1 MFGYDSCIIHG
12 MKTLYIL
19 LVVAT
24 ALACDAAV
32 AASVLDP
39 AGERLPL
46 ADMGEYAI
54 AVPPGATTQTVFA
67 ATQLAHGIK
76 AICGVDVPVGSSRAG
91 RKFAFVF
98 AAKPMDCDQGY
109 EIRVRGGDVV
119 LFGGRR
125 GPLYAVAALF
135 EEDWGVRWFGS
146 DDDGP
151 FFPKRAPDSLSVTP
165 RRYVPPF
172 LCREPCHVTAMGNPA
187 FAVFNRIM
195 PLSYFIDIPDE
206 MGGSMAN
213 KYFCHTYAEI
223 VKGRFKD
230 HPEYFPLVDGKRIDG
245 GQHGGQICFTAPGV
259 EDLFVEAFEKEAAAK
274 PMSRIFSVTA
284 NDNSSADCQCEN
296 CAALIK
302 AEGAAGAQTA
312 LANAVARKFAKRHP
326 DAIIDTWGYGR
337 SVVAPKTIL
346 CDDNVAVFFAP
357 IANRFGSNIYVKWR
371 DEETIVKQFS
381 AWREKAKMRFIWDYG
396 FERDVLMPNFEII
409 ADNARYWRET
419 GVSGVFLEQC
429 EFCLNSLDRMKTWVY
444 SHLFWNPDLDVRALM
459 DEFVG
464 GYYGAAAPAMRDY
477 VATQMAVY
485 HRLVDNP
492 NRKYAE
498 SVAFTDA
505 DDERLR
511 AALESALSAAKG
523 DERLSRRVAREYV
536 ALLATHMKGCRRKFA
551 DRYER
556 DMHQIIALCEK
567 YEVGLRYSPVKPKHV
582 PKNNKEMFDTWRKR
596 LEKVRGAAGKIPRYS
611 EDSFILDEKNCYV
624 KAVKVDDHEALAGKA
639 ARETGNDMWGIQWP
653 INEFWA
659 SHENQTEYVVRGRV
673 RAELK
678 EGHSPDDVVH
688 SLYIYKHGDRKY
700 MPGADSIRVKDLP
713 KDGKYGFVYF
723 FRLFMNTPSGSGYM
737 WHKTHKLGKDEYL
750 YYDYIELIPAKDFKD
765 KALLQNLKQIT
776 L

>member
-1 MFGYDSCIIHG
+1 MFGSDSCIIRG
-12 MKTLYIL
+12 MKTLHIV
-19 LVVAT
+19 LVVA
-24 ALACDAAV
+24 AAVACDAAV
-32 AASVLDP
+32 AASVLAP
-39 AGERLPL
+39 AGERSPL
-46 ADMGEYAI
+46 ADMGEYTI

-76 AICGVDVPVGSSRAG
+76 AMCGVDVPVGGDRAG

-109 EIRVRGGDVV
+109 EIRGRGGDVV
-119 LFGGRR
+119 LFGGKR
-125 GPLYAVAALF
+125 GPLYAVAALL
-135 EEDWGVRWFGS
+135 EEDWGVRWFAT
-146 DDDGP
+146 DDAGP
-151 FFPKRAPDSLSVTP
+151 TFPKRAPGSFTVVP

-172 LCREPCHVTAMGNPA
+172 LCREPCHVTAMGNAA

-195 PLSYFIDIPDE
+195 PISYFIDIPDE

-337 SVVAPKTIL
+337 SAVAPKTIR

-371 DEETIVKQFS
+371 DEETIVKQFA

-459 DEFVG
+459 DEFVD
-464 GYYGAAAPAMRDY
+464 GYYGAAAQAMREY
-477 VATQMAVY
+477 VAIQMEVY

-498 SVAFTDA
+498 NVAFTDA

-511 AALESALSAAKG
+511 AALERALSAAQG
-523 DERLSRRVAREYV
+523 DGRLSRRVAREYV

-556 DMHQIIALCEK
+556 DMNQIIALCDK

-582 PKNNKEMFDTWRKR
+582 AKNNKEMFDAWRKR
-596 LEKVRGAAGKIPRYS
+596 LEKAHGAAGKIPRYS
-611 EDSFILDEKNCYV
+611 EDSYILDEKNCYV
-624 KAVKVDDHEALAGKA
+624 RAVKVDDPDALAGKA

-653 INEFWA
+653 IGEFWA

-678 EGHSPDDVVH
+678 PGHSPDDVVH

-700 MPGADSIRVKDLP
+700 MPGVDSIRVKDLP

-750 YYDYIELIPAKDFKD
+750 YYDYIELIPSKDFKD
-765 KALLQNLKQIT
+765 KALLKNLKQIT